1 MVVSSN
7 RVGGEI
13 LTTKEHKRQL
23 AEKKRFYMLIRV
35 VIITRLYICQNSNY
49 TFFNGYSLLYANQT
63 SRKLLYKE
71 KTRYSYMS
79 NLVKRSRNICITSF
93 FLTLDLLLFIRN
105 IFRKGLPL
113 VSIAGKHKN
122 FAFVKIK
129 GKVMGKNTCHW
140 GNSYP
145 PLPLW
150 TQADIRT

>member
-7 RVGGEI
+7 GVGGEI

-35 VIITRLYICQNSNY
+35 VITTRLYICQNSNY

-71 KTRYSYMS
+71 KTYSYMS

-140 GNSYP
+140 SNSYP